1 MSPHTSLRLPAASLL
16 AALALAGCGGGGG
29 EGEGAPAE
37 GGEAVFAEAGCGGCH
52 VLEEAGSSGTI
63 GPKLDG
69 RNLSVDAVAEQVREG
84 GGGMPSFS
92 DELGEDEIQQ
102 VAEFVSEA
110 SQD

>member
-1 MSPHTSLRLPAASLL
+1 MSLRLQAASLL
-16 AALALAGCGGGGG
+16 AVAALAGCGGGGG
-29 EGEGAPAE
+29 DEEEAAPEGNGQAI
-37 GGEAVFAEAGCGGCH
+37 FADAGCGGCH

-63 GPKLDG
+63 GPELDG
-69 RNLSVDAVAEQVREG
+69 LNLSVDAVADQVRNG

-92 DELGEDEIQQ
+92 DELSEDEIQQ